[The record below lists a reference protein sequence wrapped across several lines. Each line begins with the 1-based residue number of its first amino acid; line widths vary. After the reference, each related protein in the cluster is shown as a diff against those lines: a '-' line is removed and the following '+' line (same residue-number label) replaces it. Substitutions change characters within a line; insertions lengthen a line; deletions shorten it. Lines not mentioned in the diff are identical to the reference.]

1 MNIKNTARR
10 NWRISGIVIIVLISL
25 SFTSVTFA
33 SPIDDKKK
41 KADEL
46 YNQIQSNG
54 DKISA
59 LSESYNATTVKLSNL
74 KADVEKSQI
83 EIEAAELANQA
94 ISDRVQKRA
103 ISLYTASADST
114 EIKDAPLNNKRKDS
128 YANLI
133 NGSDSNSM
141 TQLQISQEN
150 LTEKKDQLKSELS
163 DIEAQEK
170 ALASQKS
177 TIEAA
182 NATQQALLNKT
193 KGELSTLIAQRTAA
207 AQAAATTRAVAATR
221 PRSNSGSSNSNSGSS
236 NSQLPTNL
244 PAPSP
249 RAAVAI
255 EFARA
260 QLGKPYQWGATGPGT
275 FDCSGLTMR
284 AWQAA
289 GISIPRVSGDQF
301 KAFPRITD
309 YSQLQPGDLVF
320 RGPGGSNHVGLYIG
334 NGLMINAPQT
344 GDVVKI
350 APIRSTS
357 GAVRPG

>member
-59 LSESYNATTVKLSNL
+59 LAESYNATTLKLSNL
-74 KADVEKSQI
+74 RADVEKSQI
-83 EIEAAELANQA
+83 EIDAAELANQA

-103 ISLYTASADST
+103 VSLYTSSADS
-114 EIKDAPLNNKRKDS
+114 EEVKSQPLNSKRKDS

-150 LTEKKDQLKSELS
+150 LTEKKDQLKSELTS
-163 DIEAQEK
+163 IEAQEK
-170 ALASQKS
+170 ALAEQKS
-177 TIEAA
+177 TIESL
-182 NATQQALLNKT
+182 NATQQSLLNKT
-193 KGELSTLIAQRTAA
+193 KGELSTLIAQKNAA
-207 AQAAATTRAVAATR
+207 AQAAATTRAITATK
-221 PRSNSGSSNSNSGSS
+221 PRSNTQSSS
-236 NSQLPTNL
+236 NL
-244 PAPSP
+244 PAPSGQK
-249 RAAVAI
+249 ALDAVAY
-255 EFARA
+255 ARSR
-260 QLGKPYQWGATGPGT
+260 LGKPYVWAAVGPDS
-275 FDCSGLTMR
+275 FDCSGLTMW
-284 AWQAA
+284 AWGKA
-289 GISIPRVSGDQF
+289 GVSMPHYSGAQYA
-301 KAFPRITD
+301 KFPKVPID
-309 YSQLQPGDLVF
+309 QLQPGDLVF
-320 RGPGGSNHVGLYIG
+320 RGAGGSDHVGIYIG
-334 NGLMINAPQT
+334 NGLMINAPRT

>member
-59 LSESYNATTVKLSNL
+59 LAESYNATTLKLSNL
-74 KADVEKSQI
+74 RADVEKSQI
-83 EIEAAELANQA
+83 EIDAAELANQA

-103 ISLYTASADST
+103 VSLYTSSADS
-114 EIKDAPLNNKRKDS
+114 EEVKSQPLNSKRKDS

-150 LTEKKDQLKSELS
+150 LTEKKDQLKSELTS
-163 DIEAQEK
+163 IEAQEK
-170 ALASQKS
+170 ALAEQKS
-177 TIEAA
+177 TIESL
-182 NATQQALLNKT
+182 NATQQSLLNKT
-193 KGELSTLIAQRTAA
+193 KGELSTLIAQKNAA

-221 PRSNSGSSNSNSGSS
+221 RPKSNSNSGSS

-249 RAAVAI
+249 RAAIAI

-260 QLGKPYQWGATGPGT
+260 QLGKPYGWGKTGPDT
-275 FDCSGLTMR
+275 YDCSGLTMK
-284 AWQAA
+284 AWAAA
-289 GISIPRVSGDQF
+289 GVSMPHYSGEQYT
-301 KAFPRITD
+301 KFPKVRID
-309 YSQLQPGDLVF
+309 QLQPGDLVF
-320 RGPGGSNHVGLYIG
+320 RGAGGSDHVGIYIG
-334 NGLMINAPQT
+334 NGLMINAPRT